1 MSRAEPGG
9 IDDRLRQLLDLEQRL
24 QAMVRAA
31 EDAANARIVQARTEA
46 QRRRAGGEAQPSGQ
60 AEAQDAADRAAH
72 ERALQAIAADAQS
85 VAHALSSIPD
95 DRIDELARRALERVL
110 ASGRGTP

>member
-24 QAMVRAA
+24 QAQVRAA
-31 EDAANARIVQARTEA
+31 EDAADARIAQARSEA
-46 QRRRAGGEAQPSGQ
+46 QRRRAGDEAQQSGQ

-72 ERALQAIAADAQS
+72 ELALRAIAADAQS
-85 VAHALSSIPD
+85 AIHSLSSIPN
-95 DRIDELARRALERVL
+95 DRIDQLARLVLERVM
-110 ASGRGTP
+110 APKRGTP